1 MQQPAKSLHFRR
13 LSAMTTHD
21 RGKTFNSR
29 CLDPAKAGTTWAD
42 TDCQKVFFVRD
53 QAQKQRRARRS
64 LPASTTTVEAIV
76 RMAYRVAESQSER
89 SQRLAQRLSCGSGDA
104 DTVWNEIEDQAR
116 EVLKVG
122 TDAAAVNLAALKQL
136 VQSECKVLQ
145 ALLSLLGIDSCGG
158 NDGTQMPKV
167 SPVRIV
173 HVADTADRRAVLVQ
187 AWRLH
192 GEPPDGTRL
201 HFIHVEHPSDP
212 RIEAEL
218 SLAEMG
224 PPRLALRTPAEARSG
239 LWRSPICDSND
250 VQVGIIDIL
259 L

>member
-1 MQQPAKSLHFRR
+1 
-13 LSAMTTHD
+13 MTEAEPLTPGVWT
-21 RGKTFNSR
+21 RPKLERPGPIRTAEGLF
-29 CLDPAKAGTTWAD
+29 
-42 TDCQKVFFVRD
+42 
-53 QAQKQRRARRS
+53 RARS
-64 LPASTTTVEAIV
+64 GPEAKTGETVASSVNDTVEAIV

-104 DTVWNEIEDQAR
+104 DTVWKEIEDQAR

-122 TDAAAVNLAALKQL
+122 TDAAAVNLVALKQL

-158 NDGTQMPKV
+158 NDGTQVPKV

-192 GEPPDGTRL
+192 GEPPDVTRL

-239 LWRSPICDSND
+239 LWRAPICDSND
-250 VQVGIIDIL
+250 IQVGIIDIL